1 MREPQPAETAIVD
14 LFAAYAAAF
23 DDADAEA
30 VAALFAFPAVIW
42 QFGEGHVFADADE
55 LLENIEA
62 LIDVY
67 DEAGIVTSTPQLTG
81 HWAQG
86 AAAFAAVSWRQEDG
100 AGEVLHEFACGYLLV
115 AAEAGWRIAA
125 IVNEP
130 PA

>member
-1 MREPQPAETAIVD
+1 MGETERSAAAIGA
-14 LFAAYAAAF
+14 LFEAYAAAF

-55 LLENIEA
+55 LLENVEA
-62 LIDVY
+62 LIEVFH
-67 DEAGIVTSTPQLTG
+67 EAGVVATTPHLTAVSAEG
-81 HWAQG
+81 TAG
-86 AAAFAAVSWRQEDG
+86 FAAIDWRQEDE
-100 AGEVLHEFACGYLLV
+100 AGQIIHEFACGYLLV
-115 AAEAGWRIAA
+115 AGDDGWRIAA